1 MRKYLSLLIGLVVLF
16 AFTPSQTEQ
25 TTEKHVSEVV
35 AEINVVNQGNVAFA
49 DFFKNKTMRLDYFHT
64 GNSEAEHFATDKI
77 ISDGEWYGSK
87 KTLIDELEL
96 GYFFL
101 EVIDQETKVLL
112 YSRGYSSVFGEW
124 QTTPEASKEWGTFHE
139 SVRFPWPIK
148 PVTVR
153 ISKRDG
159 ENKFQAVWTYD
170 IDPKSRL
177 VNPTDIKHT
186 EEVVAI
192 HKSGDPNEK
201 LDLVLLGD
209 GYTFDQMDK
218 FIADAKRVTGY
229 LLNAEPYK
237 SRKNDI
243 NVWAVKT
250 PSQESGISRP
260 HPEIHKRTALSTHYS
275 SFDSERYVLSYD
287 NKTIRNAASAAPY
300 EFTTILINEQTYGGG
315 GIYKLYTTN
324 AVDNKFA
331 EYLMIHELGHHIAD
345 LADEYYSSAISYEA
359 PSIDIE
365 PYETNVTALLDKDN
379 LKWKDLVEE
388 ETPIPTPWNKEE
400 FDEYGYA
407 VQKER
412 GELRA
417 ARVEESVMEDF
428 FMKAH
433 HKQDEYFSKEEFK
446 NKIGA
451 FEGAKY
457 NQYGLY
463 RSQLDCIMFTRHTTH
478 CKVCQRSISDVID
491 QYSK

>member
-1 MRKYLSLLIGLVVLF
+1 MKKLIPILLGLTIIMACTQV
-16 AFTPSQTEQ
+16 QTEN
-25 TTEKHVSEVV
+25 TEESK
-35 AEINVVNQGNVAFA
+35 AIPEINVVNKGNVVFD

-64 GNSEAEHFATDKI
+64 GNSETEHFATDKI
-77 ISDGEWYGSK
+77 ISDGDWYGSTK
-87 KTLIDELEL
+87 ILIDELEL
-96 GYFFL
+96 GYFFF
-101 EVIDQETKVLL
+101 EVIDQETKALL
-112 YSRGYSSVFGEW
+112 YSRGFSSIFGEW
-124 QTTPEASKEWGTFHE
+124 QTTPEAQKEWGTFHE
-139 SVRFPWPIK
+139 SVRFPWPVK
-148 PVTVR
+148 PITVR
-153 ISKRDG
+153 ISKRDSQ
-159 ENKFQAVWTYD
+159 NNFQPIWTYN
-170 IDPKSRL
+170 IDPESRL

-192 HKSGDPNEK
+192 HKSGNPNEK

-209 GYTFDQMDK
+209 GYTAEQMDK

-260 HPEIHKRTALSTHYS
+260 HPEIHKRTALSAHYS
-275 SFDSERYVLSYD
+275 SFDSERYVLAYD
-287 NKTIRNAASAAPY
+287 NKTIRNVASAAPY
-300 EFTTILINEQTYGGG
+300 EFTSILINEQTYGGG

-331 EYLMIHELGHHIAD
+331 EYIMIHEMGHHLAD
-345 LADEYYSSAISYEA
+345 LADEYYSSATAYEA
-359 PSIDIE
+359 PTIDVE
-365 PYETNVTALLDKDN
+365 PYETNVTALLDKEN
-379 LKWKDLVEE
+379 LKWKHLVEE

-400 FDEYGYA
+400 FDEYDYA
-407 VQKER
+407 MQKER

-417 ARVEESVMEDF
+417 AKVEESVMEDF
-428 FMKAH
+428 FMRVY
-433 HKQDEYFSKEEFK
+433 HKRHEFFTKDEYKD
-446 NKIGA
+446 KIGA

-463 RSQLDCIMFTRHTTH
+463 RSQLDCIMFTRHTVH
-478 CKVCQRSISDVID
+478 CKVCQNSISIVID

>member
-1 MRKYLSLLIGLVVLF
+1 MRKLLSLLLSIAVL
-16 AFTPSQTEQ
+16 AACTPSQPEQ
-25 TTEKHVSEVV
+25 AKHASEEIT
-35 AEINVVNQGNVAFA
+35 EINVVNKGNVAFD

-64 GNSEAEHFATDKI
+64 GNSKTEHFAVDKI
-77 ISDGEWYGSK
+77 LSDGEWYGST

-96 GYFFL
+96 GYFFF
-101 EVIDQETKVLL
+101 EVIDQESKTLL
-112 YSRGYSSVFGEW
+112 YSRGYASIFGEW
-124 QTTPEASKEWGTFHE
+124 QWTPEAKEEWGTFHE
-139 SVRFPWPIK
+139 SIRFPWPLK
-148 PVTVR
+148 PVTIIVK
-153 ISKRDG
+153 KRDG
-159 ENKFQAVWTYD
+159 QNKFQPVWTYD
-170 IDPKSRL
+170 IDPASRL
-177 VNPTDIKHT
+177 VNPADINHS

-192 HKSGDPNEK
+192 HESGDPREK

-209 GYTFDQMDK
+209 GYTVDEMDK
-218 FIADAKRVTGY
+218 FIADAKRMTNY

-237 SRKNDI
+237 SRKDDI

-250 PSQESGISRP
+250 PSQESGVSRP
-260 HPEIHKRTALSTHYS
+260 HPEVFKRTALSTHYS

-287 NKTIRNAASAAPY
+287 NKTIRNIASAAPY
-300 EFTTILINEQTYGGG
+300 EFTSILVNEQTYGGG
-315 GIYKLYTTN
+315 GIYKLYTTL

-331 EYLMIHELGHHIAD
+331 DYLMIHEMGHHLAD
-345 LADEYYSSAISYEA
+345 LADEYYSSSTAYEA
-359 PSIDIE
+359 PTIDVE

-379 LKWKDLVEE
+379 LKWKHLVEE

-400 FDEYGYA
+400 FDEHSYT

-433 HKQDEYFSKEEFK
+433 YKQDEYFAKEEYK
-446 NKIGA
+446 DKIGA

-463 RSQLDCIMFTRHTTH
+463 RSQLDCIMFTRHTVH
-478 CKVCQRSISDVID
+478 CKVCQHSISTVID

>member
-1 MRKYLSLLIGLVVLF
+1 MKKLILSLLGLAFLF
-16 AFTPSQTEQ
+16 ACTPNQTE
-25 TTEKHVSEVV
+25 TIKEKHQSEVIT
-35 AEINVVNQGNVAFA
+35 EINVVNNGNVTFA

-64 GNSEAEHFATDKI
+64 GNSETEHFAVDKI
-77 ISDGEWYGSK
+77 LSDGEWYGSK
-87 KTLIDELEL
+87 KILIDELEL

-101 EVIDQETKVLL
+101 EVIDQESKTLL
-112 YSRGYSSVFGEW
+112 YSRGFSSIFGEW
-124 QTTPEASKEWGTFHE
+124 QTTPEAENEWGTFHE
-139 SVRFPWPIK
+139 SVRFPWPLK

-153 ISKRDG
+153 IKKRDG
-159 ENKFQAVWTYD
+159 ENKFQPVWTYN
-170 IDPKSRL
+170 IDPDSRL
-177 VNPTDIKHT
+177 VNPTDIIHT

-192 HKSGDPNEK
+192 HKSGDPSEK

-209 GYTFDQMDK
+209 GYTAEQMDK

-237 SRKNDI
+237 SRKDDI
-243 NVWAVKT
+243 NIWAVKT

-260 HPEIHKRTALSTHYS
+260 HPEIYKRTALSAHYS
-275 SFDSERYVLSYD
+275 SFDSERYVLAYD
-287 NKTIRNAASAAPY
+287 NKTIRNTASAAPY

-359 PSIDIE
+359 PSIEIE

-417 ARVEESVMEDF
+417 ARVEESVMENF

-433 HKQDEYFSKEEFK
+433 HKQDEFFAKEEYK
-446 NKIGA
+446 DKIGA

-463 RSQLDCIMFTRHTTH
+463 RSQLDCIMYTRHTEH